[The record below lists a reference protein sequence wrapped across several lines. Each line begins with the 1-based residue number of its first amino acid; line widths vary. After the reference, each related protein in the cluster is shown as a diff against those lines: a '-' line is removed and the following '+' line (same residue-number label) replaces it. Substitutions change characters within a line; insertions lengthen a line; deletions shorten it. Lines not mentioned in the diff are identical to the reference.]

1 MDVTLFTYMRNVKY
15 REVRYAINRDNNE
28 PYCRYLVK
36 IYTLLTF
43 IDTVSYMVTEKEGR
57 KKRQSLCY

>member
-1 MDVTLFTYMRNVKY
+1 MRNVKY

-43 IDTVSYMVTEKEGR
+43 IDTVSYMLKEKEGGAEEII
-57 KKRQSLCY
+57 SYVIEPG